1 MPSTG
6 SIFAKPIKQCFTAP
20 EGKLIASIDYAA
32 LEDRVIAN
40 LSGDTNKLALFI
52 DNLDGH
58 SLSATYYYPDRV
70 KELVGDF
77 TDNKLASTKLKEL
90 VDKGDKAAK
99 SVRQD
104 AKPVSFGLA
113 YGAYPKKVAD
123 TIKVPIAQAEAIFD
137 AYHHQLYPG
146 ITKYREEYVLPTAK
160 KDGELHLGL
169 GFKILTDN
177 AERDIRTVANASVQY
192 WSILT
197 LLAVS
202 KIHQLI
208 DEDSMEAR
216 IMVTSTI
223 YDAIYFEIDKDPEVV
238 KWLNDRIIPIMAT
251 DFMPN
256 QIVPNDCD
264 LCIGSSWADYDN
276 YHLPHNASLEEI
288 TTIINSI
295 E

>member
-1 MPSTG
+1 M
-6 SIFAKPIKQCFTAP
+6 
-20 EGKLIASIDYAA
+20 
-32 LEDRVIAN
+32 
-40 LSGDTNKLALFI
+40 
-52 DNLDGH
+52 
-58 SLSATYYYPDRV
+58 
-70 KELVGDF
+70 
-77 TDNKLASTKLKEL
+77 
-90 VDKGDKAAK
+90 
-99 SVRQD
+99 
-104 AKPVSFGLA
+104 
-113 YGAYPKKVAD
+113 
-123 TIKVPIAQAEAIFD
+123 
-137 AYHHQLYPG
+137 YPG
-146 ITKYREEYVLPTAK
+146 ITKYREEYVLPTANRE
-160 KDGELHLGL
+160 GELHLGL
-169 GFKILTDN
+169 GCKILTDN
-177 AERDIRTVANASVQY
+177 AHKDIRTLNNNSAQY

-197 LLAVS
+197 LLSVN

-208 DEDSMEAR
+208 DGDNMQDR

-223 YDAIYFEIDKDPEVV
+223 YDSVFFEIDKDPEVV